1 MLINKTHVIHTFLR
15 HRFDYIV
22 QIVNVF
28 ITIKRLSHINVLILR
43 YAKMQVKNEII
54 VIAYIT

>member
-1 MLINKTHVIHTFLR
+1 MLINKTHVIHTFLG

-28 ITIKRLSHINVLILR
+28 ITINRLSHINVFNTSIC
-43 YAKMQVKNEII
+43 KN
-54 VIAYIT
+54 AG

>member
-1 MLINKTHVIHTFLR
+1 MLINKTYVIHTFLG

-28 ITIKRLSHINVLILR
+28 ITIKRLSHINVFNTSIC
-43 YAKMQVKNEII
+43 KN
-54 VIAYIT
+54 AG

>member
-1 MLINKTHVIHTFLR
+1 MLINKTHVIHTFLG

-28 ITIKRLSHINVLILR
+28 ITIKRLSHIHVNVFNTSIC
-43 YAKMQVKNEII
+43 KN
-54 VIAYIT
+54 AG